1 MNNFAR
7 RLNDGGPIIVDGGL
21 ATQLEAMGHDIS
33 GALWSAV
40 MLASNPGEIVAAH
53 RAYLDAGADVIISAS
68 YQASRAGFM
77 SNGYSAEEADRLIA
91 SSVELALTAREQ
103 FMAANPDSPLPVVA
117 ASVGPWG
124 ATQQDGSEY
133 TGVYDITESGLREF
147 HEERLPLLDAAG
159 ADVLAVETIP
169 NALEAEVL
177 CELLRDVSTPAW
189 VSFACRDDRHLS
201 DGTPLS
207 SVASHYASH
216 DRVLALGINCTAPR
230 FVGALIGRLREA
242 APDKSIVVY
251 PNSGETYH
259 ASDNSW
265 SGEACDLDADFD
277 VAGWHAAGAGLIGG
291 CCRTSPADIAAIRS
305 RLVTG
310 QARCSR

>member
-7 RLNDGGPIIVDGGL
+7 RLNEGGPIIVDGGL

-33 GALWSAV
+33 GALWSAA
-40 MLASNPGEIVAAH
+40 MLARNPGEIVAAH

-77 SNGYSAEEADRLIA
+77 SNGCSAAEADRLIA

-103 FMAANPDSPLPVVA
+103 FVADNPDSPLPIVA

-133 TGVYDITESGLREF
+133 TGVYGISESGLREF
-147 HEERLPLLDAAG
+147 HEARLPLLDAAG

-169 NALEAEVL
+169 NAVEAEVL
-177 CELLRDVSTPAW
+177 CEMLRDVSTPAW

-207 SVASHYASH
+207 SVASPYARH

-230 FVGALIGRLREA
+230 FIGTLIGQLREA
-242 APDKSIVVY
+242 APDKAIVVY

-277 VAGWHAAGAGLIGG
+277 VAAWHAAGAGLIGG
-291 CCRTSPADIAAIRS
+291 CCRTSPADIGAIRA
-305 RLVTG
+305 RLLTG
-310 QARCSR
+310 AAPCSR

>member
-7 RLNDGGPIIVDGGL
+7 RLNEGGPIIVDGGL

-305 RLVTG
+305 RLLAG
-310 QARCSR
+310 EAPCSR